1 MHLKH
6 EMLPETV
13 SEVGIPIS
21 IGNEVLGVLDVQS
34 ENPNAFQTEIVEILA
49 TLANQLAS
57 AIQNFRLLEGT
68 EIDLQ
73 QVSELYRAS
82 RRIAQANSASE
93 ILIAATR
100 AIQQTTFISALYTQE
115 ETAFRLIENPDQT
128 VYYANQLP
136 QILNISPLQAQSYLS
151 NSPIVIRDIQ
161 QPTATIHSE
170 LLAMPEKL
178 GCQSTAL
185 LPISQKGE
193 LAGLIIIG
201 ARERGIITQT
211 SIQPFASF
219 SELISTALEKVS
231 AQQSTRQRL
240 DDLELINNFS
250 SKISDE
256 IDLTQLY
263 ALIYEELKSIIGEID
278 FYIALY
284 DSKTDIIEIP
294 YLVERGNPLHIDPFP
309 LGEGLTSIV
318 VRTRQPLMLVE
329 NTEQRAKA
337 LGAKIVGQTAKS
349 WMGIPLIAG
358 GDVVGIISLQDIEN
372 EHRFTE
378 DDLVLFTT
386 LAAPIAGAI
395 HSARLL
401 EESERRA
408 IQLQTAAEI
417 ARDTSA
423 TLERS
428 ELLNNAINLVRERFN
443 FYHASV
449 FIIDNT
455 GEYAFVEEST
465 GEAGRQMVLEKH
477 KLAVGSRSIIGYVT
491 VNGEPLVVND
501 VSQEPTHRF
510 NPLLPD
516 TRAEVGIPIK
526 IGEQILGAL
535 DVQSTAPYSFS
546 PDDVE
551 ILQILA
557 DQLAVAIT
565 NAELFTES
573 QEHLAQHR
581 LIHRVTTVAASSS
594 GIEDALSSA
603 VQGLRVT
610 LGDRVS
616 ILLFDPHRNILRVE
630 ASSGYDEDT
639 LGLQIQIGQG
649 ITGWVAE
656 KREPLLVND
665 VLNDPRYIAGNENV
679 RSELSVP
686 LTYREELIGVLN
698 IESDEL
704 NAFDEHDQ
712 DILGTL
718 AGSLSAI
725 IVNARLTERQRQ
737 LFEVTSKIRRS
748 AKMETILETTA
759 TELSKVLRTR
769 RTRINLGGD
778 LISGESQES
787 QTGVG
792 STADNGQEGEK

>member
-1 MHLKH
+1 
-6 EMLPETV
+6 
-13 SEVGIPIS
+13 
-21 IGNEVLGVLDVQS
+21 
-34 ENPNAFQTEIVEILA
+34 
-49 TLANQLAS
+49 
-57 AIQNFRLLEGT
+57 LLEGT

-73 QVSELYRAS
+73 QISELYRAS

-93 ILIAATR
+93 ILIAATK
-100 AIQQTTFISALYTQE
+100 AVQQTTFLSALYIQE

-128 VYYANQLP
+128 VYYTNQLP
-136 QILNISPLQAQSYLS
+136 KILNISPLQAQSYLQ

-161 QPTATIHSE
+161 QPTDAIHSE

-178 GCQSTAL
+178 GCQSAAL
-185 LPISQKGE
+185 LPIFLSGE
-193 LAGLIIIG
+193 LDGLIIIG
-201 ARERGIITQT
+201 SRERGIITQT

-219 SELISTALEKVS
+219 TELISTALEKVS
-231 AQQSTRQRL
+231 TQHSTRQRL

-250 SKISDE
+250 SKISAE
-256 IDLTQLY
+256 TDLTQLY
-263 ALIYEELKSIIGEID
+263 ALIYEELKSVIGDID

-294 YLVERGNPLHIDPFP
+294 YLIERGNPLHIDPFL

-337 LGAKIVGQTAKS
+337 LGAKIVDQPAKS

-378 DDLVLFTT
+378 DDLVLLTT

-401 EESERRA
+401 EDSERRA

-417 ARDTSA
+417 ARDFSA

-428 ELLNNAINLVRERFN
+428 EILNSAINLVRDRYN

-455 GEYAFVEEST
+455 GEYAVVEEST

-491 VNGEPLVVND
+491 ANGEPLVLND

-516 TRAEVGIPIK
+516 TRAEAGIPIK

-535 DVQSTAPYSFS
+535 DVQSTAPNSIS

-565 NAELFTES
+565 NAKLFTES
-573 QEHLAQHR
+573 HEHLAQHR
-581 LIHRVTTVAASSS
+581 LIHRVTTVADSSS

-603 VQGLRVT
+603 VQWLRVT

-616 ILLFDPHRNILRVE
+616 ILLFDPHRNILLLE
-630 ASSGYDEDT
+630 ASSGYDEET

-665 VLNDPRYIAGNENV
+665 VLNDPRYITGNENV
-679 RSELSVP
+679 RSELAVP

-725 IVNARLTERQRQ
+725 IVNARLFEETQRLAQRERIAADVSSRIWASTD
-737 LFEVTSKIRRS
+737 VD
-748 AKMETILETTA
+748 TILQTA
-759 TELSKVLRTR
+759 VQELGRALKVSQGAIRLRIPEEGDADGNPGNPQVDISK
-769 RTRINLGGD
+769 
-778 LISGESQES
+778 
-787 QTGVG
+787 
-792 STADNGQEGEK
+792 

>member
-1 MHLKH
+1 M
-6 EMLPETV
+6 
-13 SEVGIPIS
+13 
-21 IGNEVLGVLDVQS
+21 
-34 ENPNAFQTEIVEILA
+34 A
-49 TLANQLAS
+49 
-57 AIQNFRLLEGT
+57 
-68 EIDLQ
+68 
-73 QVSELYRAS
+73 
-82 RRIAQANSASE
+82 
-93 ILIAATR
+93 
-100 AIQQTTFISALYTQE
+100 
-115 ETAFRLIENPDQT
+115 
-128 VYYANQLP
+128 
-136 QILNISPLQAQSYLS
+136 
-151 NSPIVIRDIQ
+151 
-161 QPTATIHSE
+161 
-170 LLAMPEKL
+170 
-178 GCQSTAL
+178 
-185 LPISQKGE
+185 
-193 LAGLIIIG
+193 
-201 ARERGIITQT
+201 
-211 SIQPFASF
+211 
-219 SELISTALEKVS
+219 
-231 AQQSTRQRL
+231 
-240 DDLELINNFS
+240 
-250 SKISDE
+250 
-256 IDLTQLY
+256 
-263 ALIYEELKSIIGEID
+263 
-278 FYIALY
+278 
-284 DSKTDIIEIP
+284 
-294 YLVERGNPLHIDPFP
+294 
-309 LGEGLTSIV
+309 
-318 VRTRQPLMLVE
+318 
-329 NTEQRAKA
+329 
-337 LGAKIVGQTAKS
+337 
-349 WMGIPLIAG
+349 
-358 GDVVGIISLQDIEN
+358 
-372 EHRFTE
+372 
-378 DDLVLFTT
+378 
-386 LAAPIAGAI
+386 
-395 HSARLL
+395 
-401 EESERRA
+401 
-408 IQLQTAAEI
+408 
-417 ARDTSA
+417 
-423 TLERS
+423 
-428 ELLNNAINLVRERFN
+428 
-443 FYHASV
+443 
-449 FIIDNT
+449 
-455 GEYAFVEEST
+455 
-465 GEAGRQMVLEKH
+465 LEKH

-491 VNGEPLVVND
+491 DNGEPLVVND
-501 VSQEPTHRF
+501 ISQEPTHRF

-581 LIHRVTTVAASSS
+581 LIHRVTTVAASSL

-759 TELSKVLRTR
+759 NELSKVLRTR
-769 RTRINLGGD
+769 RTRINVGGD

-792 STADNGQEGEK
+792 STPENGQEGEK